1 MKNLVEDIKANEG
14 FVAKPYID
22 ILVKKNPENY
32 GISKE
37 ELAIIEKHLDKLKLT
52 FGYGFTYIEEDESEV
67 VAQMKLKKIIKEF
80 ESKEPFINELPL
92 AKQEALIEMSYQ
104 MGVNGVLKF
113 KKMWLA
119 LKEFDYKTASQE
131 ALDSRWATQTPER
144 AMRIANKMARIED
157 V

>member
-1 MKNLVEDIKANEG
+1 MKNLVEDIKQNEG
-14 FVAKPYID
+14 FMSKPYID
-22 ILVKKNPENY
+22 ILVKKNPESY

-37 ELAIIEKHLDKLKLT
+37 ELATIEKHLDKLKLT

-80 ESKEPFINELPL
+80 ESKEPFLNKLPL
-92 AKQEALIEMSYQ
+92 AKQEILIEMSYQ

-119 LKEFDYKTASQE
+119 LKSEDYTEASKQM
-131 ALDSRWATQTPER
+131 LDSRWAIQTPNR
-144 AMRIANKMARIED
+144 AKKLAEMMKRRF
-157 V
+157 

>member
-1 MKNLVEDIKANEG
+1 MKNLVEDIKQNEG
-14 FVAKPYID
+14 FMSKPYID
-22 ILVKKNPENY
+22 ILVKKNPESY

-37 ELAIIEKHLDKLKLT
+37 ELATIEKHLDKLKLT

-80 ESKEPFINELPL
+80 ESKEPFLNKLPL
-92 AKQEALIEMSYQ
+92 AKQEILIEMSYQ

-119 LKEFDYKTASQE
+119 LKSEDYTEASKQM
-131 ALDSRWATQTPER
+131 LDSRWAVQTPNR
-144 AMRIANKMARIED
+144 AKKLAEMMKRRF
-157 V
+157 